1 LKQLTASVR
10 LYFTTIADE
19 VKEFR
24 NELRRG
30 NKTDD
35 LSQLPDPVWQG
46 ACSHYSEFFLF
57 KKQKALETLQKLY
70 VGDPE
75 NPFKPVVIEKLA
87 GDIGQY
93 PVVTRMD
100 QMLFSSA

>member
-1 LKQLTASVR
+1 MR
-10 LYFTTIADE
+10 LYFTAIADE

-24 NELRRG
+24 NELRREYR
-30 NKTDD
+30 TDD
-35 LSQLPDPVWQG
+35 LSQLPDQVWQS
-46 ACSHYSEFFLF
+46 ACSQYAKFFMF

-70 VGDPE
+70 AGDPE

-100 QMLFSSA
+100 QMLCSSA